1 MTRRSWRRCEHA
13 LSRGL
18 VNRSLRRWL
27 WAGVV
32 DAVHAAGDYCGDC
45 GDCGFCVGLAACAE
59 RSDCAGHAGLAVRR
73 NRVLVASVVLM
84 GFGTP

>member
-1 MTRRSWRRCEHA
+1 MTRRNWRRCEHGPS
-13 LSRGL
+13 LGL
-18 VNRSLRRWL
+18 VNRTLRRWL
-27 WAGVV
+27 WAGGV
-32 DAVHAAGDYCGDC
+32 DAVHAAGDDRDAC
-45 GDCGFCVGLAACAE
+45 GDCGFRAGLAACTE